1 MGNEKCAGMTDQGL
15 WFNTTCEQFYNPIC
29 SDGIGT
35 NVTFVLINLS
45 MNWPK
50 AQNYCREHHTDLVT
64 IRDPS
69 ENQKVKELVPAGKSV
84 WIGLHKRFWNW
95 VDGSNPL
102 LNYWKYWEPTGNTKK
117 CAATFFELSGKW
129 EDLNCELK
137 RAFIC
142 YQAPLLQ
149 EVLKV
154 KLLRTAPLDLE
165 DPTVLENM
173 LKQLERKLQ
182 EQRVNLKIKL
192 SWRKQTDGKIFHK
205 EEQI

>member
-1 MGNEKCAGMTDQGL
+1 RAWIGLYYDINWRWSRSDGEFRNWRSDDLSDYMGNEKCAGMTDQGL
-15 WFNTTCEQFYNPIC
+15 WFNTTCEQFYSPVC

-35 NVTFVLINLS
+35 NVTFVLISLS

-84 WIGLHKRFWNW
+84 WIGLHKRFWKW

-102 LNYWKYWEPTGNTKK
+102 LNYWKYWEPTGSTKK

-129 EDLNCELK
+129 EDLDCELK

-142 YQAPLLQ
+142 YQGGPPA
-149 EVLKV
+149 EKF
-154 KLLRTAPLDLE
+154 K
-165 DPTVLENM
+165 M
-173 LKQLERKLQ
+173 FK
-182 EQRVNLKIKL
+182 
-192 SWRKQTDGKIFHK
+192 
-205 EEQI
+205 